1 MKYNILG
8 RTGIKVSELCFGIL
22 PMGPLQADMPAD
34 EGGELLL
41 SAMEPVSYT
50 HLDVYKRQAL
60 AAANFEF
67 DSDLFGHSISGHN
80 RCSCCMCTIN
90 A

>member
-41 SAMEPVSYT
+41 SAMEQGIT
-50 HLDVYKRQAL
+50 
-60 AAANFEF
+60 FF
-67 DSDLFGHSISGHN
+67 DTAQMLSLIHI
-80 RCSCCMCTIN
+80 
-90 A
+90 